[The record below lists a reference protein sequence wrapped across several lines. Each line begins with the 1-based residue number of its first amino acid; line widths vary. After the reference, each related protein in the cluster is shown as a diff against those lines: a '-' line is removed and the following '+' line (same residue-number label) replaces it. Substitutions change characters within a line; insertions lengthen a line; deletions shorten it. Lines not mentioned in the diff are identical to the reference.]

1 MRMQLS
7 SLPARLAL
15 LILLLGLV
23 LWPAC
28 GGSKETPTPTIAP
41 GSEKL
46 EVVASIFPLA
56 DFARNVGG
64 DRVEVVTLLPPG
76 VSPHVYEPT
85 PEKVKDLAKAT
96 LFIKNGAGL
105 EFWAEKLVNAVA
117 SSELVVVD
125 TSAGVE
131 LLAEA
136 GEEGGNPHIWL
147 DPLLAQKQVKDI
159 RDALI
164 QVDPQNKDYY
174 EADAASYLAELA
186 ALDTELQQRI
196 SQFRFKAF
204 ISFHAAWSYFALR
217 YGLMEEGVIEE
228 SPGREPS
235 AALIKELID
244 KVKELG
250 VKAVFAETQF
260 NPKAAR
266 AIADESGA
274 EVVTLDPLGG
284 GSGRDS
290 YFKMMRYNV
299 EQMAR
304 VME

>member
-1 MRMQLS
+1 M
-7 SLPARLAL
+7 
-15 LILLLGLV
+15 
-23 LWPAC
+23 
-28 GGSKETPTPTIAP
+28 
-41 GSEKL
+41 
-46 EVVASIFPLA
+46 ASIFPLA

-85 PEKVKDLAKAT
+85 PEKVKDLAKAR

-174 EADAASYLAELA
+174 EANAASYLAELA